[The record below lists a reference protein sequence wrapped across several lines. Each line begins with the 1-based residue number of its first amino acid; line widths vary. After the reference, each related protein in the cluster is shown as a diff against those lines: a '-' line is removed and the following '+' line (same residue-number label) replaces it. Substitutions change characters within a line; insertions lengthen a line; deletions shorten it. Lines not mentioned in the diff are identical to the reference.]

1 MLKIANTCKKALV
14 FRQGLLLPKAF
25 IGSPPRAAVDGEQ
38 RPCPKWL
45 LVYWG
50 AQCEVTG
57 EQRGLGGGL
66 GMEWERVYLPAAMET
81 LIPLVLPKLTLLA
94 DAALVVN

>member
-1 MLKIANTCKKALV
+1 M
-14 FRQGLLLPKAF
+14 
-25 IGSPPRAAVDGEQ
+25 S
-38 RPCPKWL
+38 PCPKWL

-50 AQCEVTG
+50 VQCEVMG

-66 GMEWERVYLPAAMET
+66 GMEWELMYLPAATET
-81 LIPLVLPKLTLLA
+81 LIPLVLSKLTLLA